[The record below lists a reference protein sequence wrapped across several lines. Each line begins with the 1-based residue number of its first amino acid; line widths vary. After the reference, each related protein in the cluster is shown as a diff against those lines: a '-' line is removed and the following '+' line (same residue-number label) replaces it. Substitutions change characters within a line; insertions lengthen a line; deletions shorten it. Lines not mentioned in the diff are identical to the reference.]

1 MKQTRI
7 IVTHY
12 GGPDALQVVEEE
24 CPEPKAGEVRVK
36 VLAAGVSLP
45 DVLAREGVHP
55 ETPRV
60 PYTPGWDLVG
70 IVDQIG
76 EGVSRFEL
84 GQTIAAMPISGC
96 YAQYVCL
103 PQRKFIPVPA
113 GLDAA
118 EAVAL
123 VLNYITAYQM
133 LERSAKV
140 KPGQR
145 VLIHG
150 ASGGVGT
157 ALLQLGR
164 LAGVEMYGTCSAQAA
179 EVVKELGAGP
189 IDYRNSDFVQEI
201 RRLTG
206 DGVDAVFDG
215 IGGENLW
222 RSRKA
227 LREGGR
233 VVVYGFQAKL
243 RGGRM
248 ASGTP
253 NGRHPFRESVT
264 LGRCI
269 LRNWFL
275 PGHKSM
281 VPYSIQ
287 WLMRLK
293 PAWFRHDLLTLFDL
307 LQQKKIKPLIA
318 QRLTLCQARRAHE
331 SLGSG
336 SVIGKI
342 VLIPNGLSPGS
353 GAT

>member
-1 MKQTRI
+1 M
-7 IVTHY
+7 
-12 GGPDALQVVEEE
+12 
-24 CPEPKAGEVRVK
+24 RVK

-70 IVDQIG
+70 IVDQVG
-76 EGVSRFEL
+76 EGVSGFGL
-84 GQTIAAMPISGC
+84 GQPVAAMPISGC
-96 YAQYVCL
+96 YTQYACL
-103 PQRKFIPVPA
+103 PERKLIPVPA
-113 GLDAA
+113 DLDPA
-118 EAVAL
+118 EAVAV

-133 LERSAKV
+133 LHRSAKV

-164 LAGVEMYGTCSAQAA
+164 LAGLEMYGTCSARAA
-179 EVVKELGAGP
+179 DVVEDLGATP
-189 IDYRNSDFVQEI
+189 IDYRSSDFVQEI
-201 RRLTG
+201 HRLTG

-215 IGGENLW
+215 IGGDNLW
-222 RSRKA
+222 RSRGA
-227 LREGGR
+227 LREGGL

-243 RGGRM
+243 HRGRM

-253 NGRHPFRESVT
+253 SGRHPIRESAV
-264 LGRCI
+264 LGRYI
-269 LRNWFL
+269 LRNWLL
-275 PGHKSM
+275 PGRKGM

-293 PAWFRHDLLTLFDL
+293 PACFRHDLLTLFDL

-318 QRLTLCQARRAHE
+318 ERLPLCQARHAHE
-331 SLGSG
+331 MLGG
-336 SVIGKI
+336 GGVIGKI
-342 VLIPNGLSPGS
+342 VLLPNP
-353 GAT
+353 

>member
-1 MKQTRI
+1 MRQTKVV
-7 IVTHY
+7 VTRY
-12 GGPDALQVVEEE
+12 GGPEVITVVEQE
-24 CPEPKAGEVRVK
+24 CPSPMPREVRVK

-45 DVLAREGVHP
+45 DVLAREGIHP

-70 IVDQIG
+70 TVDQIG
-76 EGVSRFEL
+76 EGASGFEL
-84 GQTIAAMPISGC
+84 GQTVAAMPISGC

-103 PQRKFIPVPA
+103 PQHKFIPVPA
-113 GLDAA
+113 GLDPA
-118 EAVAL
+118 EVVAV

-133 LERSAKV
+133 LHRSAKV
-140 KPGQR
+140 KPGQS

-157 ALLQLGR
+157 AFLQLGQ
-164 LAGVEMYGTCSAQAA
+164 LAGVKMFGTCSAEAA
-179 EVVKELGAGP
+179 DIVKELGATP

-201 RRLTG
+201 HRLTG

-215 IGGENLW
+215 IGGDNLW

-227 LREGGR
+227 LREGGC

-243 RGGRM
+243 RRGRM
-248 ASGTP
+248 AADAPS
-253 NGRHPFRESVT
+253 GRHPIRESAI
-264 LGRCI
+264 LGWYI

-275 PGHKSM
+275 PGRKSM
-281 VPYSIQ
+281 MPYSIQ

-307 LQQKKIKPLIA
+307 LHQKKIKPLIA
-318 QRLTLCQARRAHE
+318 QRLPLSQARHAHE
-331 SLGSG
+331 LLGG
-336 SVIGKI
+336 GGVIGKI
-342 VLIPNGLSPGS
+342 VLMPNG
-353 GAT
+353 

>member
-1 MKQTRI
+1 MRQTK
-7 IVTHY
+7 IVVTRY
-12 GGPDALQVVEEE
+12 GGPEVITVVEQE
-24 CPEPKAGEVRVK
+24 CPAVMPGEVRVK

-70 IVDQIG
+70 IVDQKG
-76 EGVSRFEL
+76 RGVSGFEL
-84 GQTIAAMPISGC
+84 GQTVAAMPISGC
-96 YAQYVCL
+96 YAQYAYL
-103 PQRKFIPVPA
+103 PQRKCIPVPV
-113 GLDAA
+113 GLDPA
-118 EAVAL
+118 EAVAV
-123 VLNYITAYQM
+123 VLNYTTAYQM
-133 LERSAKV
+133 LNRSVKV
-140 KPGQR
+140 QSGQR

-157 ALLQLGR
+157 AFLQLGR

-179 EVVKELGAGP
+179 EVVKNLGATP

-201 RRLTG
+201 RRRTG

-215 IGGENLW
+215 IGGDNLG
-222 RSRKA
+222 RSREA

-243 RGGRM
+243 QGGRM
-248 ASGTP
+248 VSGAP
-253 NGRHPFRESVT
+253 SGRHPIRESAI
-264 LGRCI
+264 LGWYI

-287 WLMRLK
+287 WMMRLK

-307 LQQKKIKPLIA
+307 LQQKKIRPLIA
-318 QRLTLCQARRAHE
+318 RRLPLCQARYAHE
-331 SLGSG
+331 LLGSG
-336 SVIGKI
+336 GVIGKI
-342 VLIPNGLSPGS
+342 VLIPNG
-353 GAT
+353 

>member
-1 MKQTRI
+1 MRQTK
-7 IVTHY
+7 IVVTRY
-12 GGPDALQVVEEE
+12 GGPEVITVAEQE
-24 CPEPKAGEVRVK
+24 CPAPMPGEVRVK

-70 IVDQIG
+70 IVDQKG
-76 EGVSRFEL
+76 RGGSGLEL
-84 GQTIAAMPISGC
+84 GQTVAAMPISGC
-96 YAQYVCL
+96 YAQYVYL
-103 PQRKFIPVPA
+103 PQRKCIPVPV
-113 GLDAA
+113 GLDPA
-118 EAVAL
+118 EAVAV
-123 VLNYITAYQM
+123 VLNYTTAYQM
-133 LERSAKV
+133 LNRSAKV

-179 EVVKELGAGP
+179 EVVRNLGATP
-189 IDYRNSDFVQEI
+189 IDYRNADFVQEI
-201 RRLTG
+201 RRRTG

-215 IGGENLW
+215 IGGDNLG
-222 RSRKA
+222 RSREA

-243 RGGRM
+243 QGGRM
-248 ASGTP
+248 VSGAP
-253 NGRHPFRESVT
+253 SGRHPIRESAV
-264 LGRCI
+264 LGWYI

-287 WLMRLK
+287 WMMRLK
-293 PAWFRHDLLTLFDL
+293 PAWFRHDLLTLFAL
-307 LQQKKIKPLIA
+307 LQQKKIRPLIA
-318 QRLTLCQARRAHE
+318 QRLPLGQARYAHE
-331 SLGSG
+331 LLGSG
-336 SVIGKI
+336 GVIGKI
-342 VLIPNGLSPGS
+342 VLIPNG
-353 GAT
+353 